1 MKINVKSLTTVMSDK
16 GLENIEMISVRPAS
30 SPRPRRWLP
39 IRKCRK
45 IIQSVRTSTEY
56 YSQHD
61 LDL

>member
-1 MKINVKSLTTVMSDK
+1 MKIDVKSLTTVMSDK

-30 SPRPRRWLP
+30 SPEPCRWLP

-45 IIQSVRTSTEY
+45 IIQSVRTRTEY

>member
-30 SPRPRRWLP
+30 SPCRWLP